1 MLTIWSFVPSFL
13 LPVPSCSAAEA
24 AVAAGLAVT
33 AAGGSTEAA
42 STAAAAA
49 AEQATTAAGGSAAE
63 AAAAAGAATTAAG
76 GSAAEAEAAAEA
88 AATAACAQSTH
99 WSCIG
104 NGGTGQTGGGAQQ
117 GGSQA
122 GVGEPTQAPVH
133 STIPNIAGGS
143 SSNFPIVPGS
153 AINNKI
159 QLQVVTT
166 DLANAA
172 SLANIKANTVLLIV
186 AESGG
191 MITSWLAII
200 ITIYL

>member
-76 GSAAEAEAAAEA
+76 GSAAEAEAAA
-88 AATAACAQSTH
+88 TAACAQSTH

-117 GGSQA
+117 GGGQA

-133 STIPNIAGGS
+133 STVPNIAGGS
-143 SSNFPIVPGS
+143 SSNFYIVPGY
-153 AINNKI
+153 AINNEI
-159 QLQVVTT
+159 QFQVVFFRK
-166 DLANAA
+166 
-172 SLANIKANTVLLIV
+172 SLDKWINSVKIPLLIILK
-186 AESGG
+186 SSN
-191 MITSWLAII
+191 TSIEQSVHNRIAVHS
-200 ITIYL
+200 